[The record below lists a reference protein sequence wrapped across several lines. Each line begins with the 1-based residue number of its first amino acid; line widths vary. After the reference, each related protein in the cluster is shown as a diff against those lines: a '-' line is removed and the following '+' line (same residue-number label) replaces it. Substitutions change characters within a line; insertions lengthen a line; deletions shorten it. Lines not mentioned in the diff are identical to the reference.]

1 MAMINCPEC
10 GKEIS
15 DKANKCVYCGKVL
28 SEEENIQQGI
38 RCSECGEIL
47 SNNDKICPK
56 CGCPVDEETSEK
68 DLKKPQQVEVTKIKV
83 TANTKKM
90 IIGIVA
96 AIAVCFLG
104 LVGYKAYSNNKAEK
118 NYQQTYNEYI
128 SNLRQVQILMISGG
142 SDAEKMCNL
151 TARVWSNAIYEKRDD
166 ETDMY
171 TRPDGFFVSDFN
183 DALQNLWDDSDIEN
197 TLAGIESN
205 QDSVKAMMKKLQNPP
220 EKLDKCY
227 DTVSDLYESY
237 KVLTDLAVNP
247 TGNYTTFTSNKS
259 NAVSDFMA
267 SYEKLDS
274 QIPEKIEEK

>member
-15 DKANKCVYCGKVL
+15 DKAKKCVYCGKVF

-47 SNNDKICPK
+47 SNNNKICPK
-56 CGCPVDEETSEK
+56 CGCPVDEETSEM

-96 AIAVCFLG
+96 AIAICFLG

-118 NYQQTYNEYI
+118 NYQQIYNEYI

>member
-1 MAMINCPEC
+1 MINCPEC

-56 CGCPVDEETSEK
+56 CGCPVDEETSER

-183 DALQNLWDDSDIEN
+183 DALQNLWEDSDIEN

>member
-15 DKANKCVYCGKVL
+15 DKAKKCVYCGKVF
-28 SEEENIQQGI
+28 SEEENIQQEI

-47 SNNDKICPK
+47 SKNDKICPK
-56 CGCPVDEETSEK
+56 CGCPVDEETSEI
-68 DLKKPQQVEVTKIKV
+68 DLKKPQQVEVTNIKV

-96 AIAVCFLG
+96 AIAICFLG

-171 TRPDGFFVSDFN
+171 TRPNGFFVSDFN
-183 DALQNLWDDSDIEN
+183 DALQNLWEDSDIEN

-205 QDSVKAMMKKLQNPP
+205 QDSVKAVMKKLQNPP

>member
-15 DKANKCVYCGKVL
+15 DKAKKCVYCGKVF

-47 SNNDKICPK
+47 SNNNKICPK
-56 CGCPVDEETSEK
+56 CGCPVDEETSEM

-183 DALQNLWDDSDIEN
+183 DALQNLWEDSDIEN